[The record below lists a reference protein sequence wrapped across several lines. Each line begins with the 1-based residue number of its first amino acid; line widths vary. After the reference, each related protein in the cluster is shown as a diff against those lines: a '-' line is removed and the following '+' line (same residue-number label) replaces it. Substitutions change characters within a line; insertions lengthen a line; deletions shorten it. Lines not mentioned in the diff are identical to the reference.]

1 MSNYLIRFIDLA
13 KMNPQQYIDEMFT
26 QGYEPI
32 SITDSST
39 IVGSNTSV
47 HSLVILFKKMAK

>member
-13 KMNPQQYIDEMFT
+13 KMNPQQYIDEMLT

-47 HSLVILFKKMAK
+47 HSLVILFKKIVK

>member
-13 KMNPQQYIDEMFT
+13 KMNPQQYIDEMLT

-47 HSLVILFKKMAK
+47 HSLVILFKKIV